1 MAKDVRMLMA
11 ILPIILII
19 AIGYVVATGG
29 DGRETPE
36 SQEPATTSTVAATS
50 TYKDSGSKL
59 KAPDFKV
66 KDINGNTVSLSDYR
80 GRPVII
86 WFMAAWCPSCIY
98 MSNIISQAI
107 EGRDDVV
114 VIMIDIWSKEF
125 LQKAGILGK
134 PGYPPPD
141 TVDKLRY
148 FKERYGKDDW
158 IAVMDD
164 GSLVSLYNVK
174 YIDTVFVVGRDGSI
188 VFGGGNVATVESL
201 RAAISGG

>member
-11 ILPIILII
+11 ILSIILII

-29 DGRETPE
+29 DGRGTPE
-36 SQEPATTSTVAATS
+36 SREPATTSIVAATS

-59 KAPDFKV
+59 KASDFKV

-164 GSLVSLYNVK
+164 GGLVSLYNVK
-174 YIDTVFVVGRDGSI
+174 YIDTVFVVDRDGSI